1 MTSLKPCPMER
12 WVVSL
17 SRPRVFQR
25 ADPLTSTSPVAPP
38 LSHGRGSF
46 TVDLNFA
53 SESQADE
60 FRVSGPAR
68 NALLALS
75 PPPTPGAPHLARFS
89 RDVGFHRAR
98 PAAPTTKQICSLG
111 VPGVAARIHL
121 RRETQVS

>member
-89 RDVGFHRAR
+89 RDVGHPALVVGIEPKAR
-98 PAAPTTKQICSLG
+98 SLPGHSLSIRPLEILKRSLG
-111 VPGVAARIHL
+111 PR
-121 RRETQVS
+121 